1 MGENPAQYL
10 DDKTEEKTL
19 DEEMKRTYEIESC
32 LCDIIIKRISNITTW
47 MATKILACKM
57 LRKCHKEEVLVR
69 VVTDTTQCVNGTSLS
84 STPYLL
90 NPFLEDWKDV
100 HYLGT
105 EFNYLWLLML
115 ITLMGWR
122 ESPYSYFC
130 EWIGR
135 CCMTWYTLLEI
146 KLDPKHKSTNT
157 GTLSKYF
164 TEIQE
169 SIAKTW

>member
-1 MGENPAQYL
+1 M
-10 DDKTEEKTL
+10 
-19 DEEMKRTYEIESC
+19 
-32 LCDIIIKRISNITTW
+32 TW

-57 LRKCHKEEVLVR
+57 LRKCCKEEVPTG
-69 VVTDTTQCVNGTSLS
+69 VVAAAAQCTNGTSLS
-84 STPYLL
+84 WAPYLL
-90 NPFLEDWKDV
+90 NLFLEDCKDV

-105 EFNYLWLLML
+105 EFHYSWLLML

-135 CCMTWYTLLEI
+135 CHATRYMSLGR
-146 KLDPKHKSTNT
+146 KSDPKHRSTNM
-157 GTLSKYF
+157 GTFAKYF

-169 SIAKTW
+169 SIANTWRITPDVVAQYNEIAKCNKAHHVDPSAQGPT